1 MLTKDKKMLN
11 DYLDSLKLTQTRNP
25 SEHAYRSSLRH
36 ILGDLSLIDEPS
48 NKGKNKID
56 MEVYTKA
63 GLVSF
68 YIETKMLGFDLSS
81 KQYKK
86 QFDRYKKDFQKLLI
100 TNFVDFEFYRDGQLL
115 GKCSIANKDT
125 LSPNQKDFDTFQN
138 LLDGFLVD
146 CVSFKKPISL
156 AKKLA
161 DKTRVLKKQI
171 LDNLNRDE
179 IEIKNLRQANQ
190 PITKKYKIVA
200 YRDEF
205 KRMLLEEVDNNSF
218 ADLYAQTITYG
229 LFASRYYAYQQDKT
243 IKFTKSHASD
253 FIPLTNPL
261 LKQLFESIA
270 LDSKSNDFDKAINL
284 VIDDITTILANTNME
299 LIISELKEENNDI
312 VIHFYE
318 TFLEHYDKD
327 LRKKMGVWYTPT
339 EVVDYIV
346 KGVDEILKTKF
357 GIKDGISSDE
367 KQDYTYSKNVVQS
380 DGSVK
385 LEKITRKNVHRVQV
399 LDPAVGTGNFLNAT
413 INHIKK
419 NFTMPSFW
427 KDYVNQD
434 LIPRLNGFELMMPS
448 YVMAHMKMYELLK
461 NDLDQTSKRFNI
473 FLTNTLLGTVEVEQT
488 LLSTSDLIYQLSE
501 EAIGANRVRQEQPVM
516 VVLGN
521 PPYNGNSKNNGAYIT
536 ELMTAYK
543 SGKNLGKGLNDDYIK
558 FIRYGQSL
566 IDQNQSGVLAYI
578 SNNSFIQSLA
588 CSKMR
593 ESLLKS
599 FDEIYILNL
608 HGDKDENVFSITTP
622 VCISFFV
629 KTNTKAVGTLGKVF
643 YHEIKGLKSDK
654 LSYVNKMVLNDD
666 FKEIDIL
673 GDDKYF
679 IPQDTQTNSE
689 YTGNSFALDELFF
702 EKQQGILTACDS
714 LVVDTKH
721 TELNSKIVKYQ
732 TSGWLPED
740 IENSKETKRSAKHHL
755 KTLKN
760 KNGSIKPF
768 PYRPFDIRFIYDS
781 DMVLYRKTKLTQ
793 HEQVKGNIYFNFT
806 PNCWDKNKFTHIL
819 ITEKTPCNHLFAHGT
834 TYTAPL
840 YLSAPNPLEPSAPQ
854 FKSNLN
860 TTITAKFTSL
870 DSSITDLDIVDY
882 IYGILN
888 DKAYTTK
895 YNQFLKSNYPRVP
908 YPKDLNDFNIY
919 KDKGTTLRLVH
930 LDDITQDS
938 LSSYKTITNN
948 AIEKIVYDEAN
959 QRVYFNSEGYFDHI
973 TKAMWDFKVG
983 ASTPLNDWLSSR
995 CKSNDVFDRQMANAY
1010 LNVIHKVRHSI

>member
-115 GKCSIANKDT
+115 GKCSIASKDT

-146 CVSFKKPISL
+146 CVSFKKPILL

-205 KRMLLEEVDNNSF
+205 KRMLLEDVDNNSF

-229 LFASRYYAYQQDKT
+229 LFASRYYAYQQDQT
-243 IKFTKSHASD
+243 IKFTKAHASD

-261 LKQLFESIA
+261 LKQLFESIT

-318 TFLEHYDKD
+318 TFLEHYDKE

-339 EVVDYIV
+339 DVVDYIV
-346 KGVDEILKTKF
+346 KGVDRILKDKF
-357 GIKDGISSDE
+357 NIDDGISSDE
-367 KQDYTYSKNVVQS
+367 KQDYTYSKNVVKP

-385 LEKITRKNVHRVQV
+385 IDRITKKNIHRVQV

-413 INHIKK
+413 INYIKS
-419 NFTMPSFW
+419 NFKMPSFW

-461 NDLDQTSKRFNI
+461 NDLDQNSKRFNI
-473 FLTNTLLGTVEVEQT
+473 YLTNTLYGNIEIEQS
-488 LLSTSDLIYQLSE
+488 LLSASDLIYQLNE
-501 EAIGANRVRQEQPVM
+501 EVNGANRVRSEQPIM
-516 VVLGN
+516 VVMGN
-521 PPYNGNSKNNGAYIT
+521 PPYNGNSQNNGTFISK
-536 ELMTAYK
+536 LMQDYR
-543 SGKNLGKGLNDDYIK
+543 GDMNVGKGLNDDYIK
-558 FIRYGQSL
+558 FIRYGQTL
-566 IDQNQSGVLAYI
+566 VDQNNSGILAYI
-578 SNNSFIQSLA
+578 SNNSFIQSIA

-593 ESLLKS
+593 ETLLKS

-608 HGDKDENVFSITTP
+608 HGDVDDNVFNIKTP
-622 VCISFFV
+622 VCVSFFV
-629 KTNTKAVGTLGKVF
+629 KTNEKNPTDFGKVF
-643 YHEIKGLKSDK
+643 YHEIKGLEIDK
-654 LSYVNKMVLNDD
+654 ITYCKKDFSFND
-666 FKEIDIL
+666 FKEVNIV
-673 GDDKYF
+673 GDEKYF
-679 IPQDTQTNSE
+679 IHQDLNLVGE
-689 YTGNSFALDELFF
+689 YNKDSFSLNELFVV
-702 EKQQGILTACDS
+702 QGQAILTACDE
-714 LVVDTKH
+714 LVVATSREQLEK
-721 TELNSKIVKYQ
+721 KIKDYKD
-732 TSGWLPED
+732 SGWLPD
-740 IENSKETKRSAKHHL
+740 SVANSKETKDSAKYHL
-755 KTLKN
+755 KNLVN
-760 KNGSIKPF
+760 KEGEFKTFS
-768 PYRPFDIRFIYDS
+768 YRPFDNRHIFDS
-781 DMVLYRKTKLTQ
+781 DLICRRKKELTK
-793 HEQVKGNIYFNFT
+793 HEKIVGNFYFNFKH
-806 PNCWDKNKFTHIL
+806 NCWDKNSFTHVSL
-819 ITEKTPCNHLFAHGT
+819 TKGTPCNEFFAHGAT
-834 TYTAPL
+834 HTAPI
-840 YLSAPNPLEPSAPQ
+840 YLIDPTPLIKNANQ
-854 FKSNLN
+854 FRSNLN
-860 TTITAKFTSL
+860 DNIKNYFVDL
-870 DSSITDLDIVDY
+870 DPNATDFDIVDY
-882 IYGILN
+882 VYGVLN
-888 DKAYTTK
+888 DKSYTTK
-895 YNQFLKSNYPRVP
+895 YDQLLKSNYPRVP
-908 YPKDLNDFNIY
+908 FPQSIDEFNKFVSI
-919 KDKGTTLRLVH
+919 GCRLRKIH
-930 LDDITQDS
+930 LDEATQDS
-938 LSSYKTITNN
+938 LSSYNTITNN

-973 TKAMWDFKVG
+973 TKAMWDFKIG
-983 ASTPLNDWLSSR
+983 ASSPLNDWLSSR
-995 CKSNDVFDRQMANAY
+995 CKLKCVFDRQMANAY